1 MPRLFFALQ
10 PPSGLAAELLER
22 AAPLITTLGS
32 RPVPVGNLHA
42 TLVFIGNVT
51 DEQVSTL
58 RDAAAQ
64 VHSSA
69 GEVSFDALDAWE
81 KPRILCAI
89 ASIGSPEA
97 QALAGSLQ
105 EVSIAAGFT
114 PDIKPFRAHLT
125 LARKIDLTEAKKFS
139 WPQNFSPGF
148 VVRLEKF
155 ALMESRRG
163 EHGSIYSVVDSWP
176 LYDPKR
182 R

>member
-1 MPRLFFALQ
+1 MARLFFALQ

-42 TLVFIGNVT
+42 TLVFIGDVP

-81 KPRILCAI
+81 KPRIL
-89 ASIGSPEA
+89 
-97 QALAGSLQ
+97 
-105 EVSIAAGFT
+105 
-114 PDIKPFRAHLT
+114 
-125 LARKIDLTEAKKFS
+125 
-139 WPQNFSPGF
+139 
-148 VVRLEKF
+148 
-155 ALMESRRG
+155 
-163 EHGSIYSVVDSWP
+163 
-176 LYDPKR
+176 
-182 R
+182 